1 MRIREIEVTSFKAY
15 SHFTLELGENAFL
28 VGPNNAGK
36 STLVAATRATGW
48 MLGHA
53 AKRRPKGPRSH
64 GSNQPKSHRF
74 RADQFG
80 LVTENLR
87 HQFQDEETSVRLE
100 TDTQL
105 TLTAVWPPEK
115 DENSAPFFYVA
126 YDDGR
131 PIVDPK
137 TVRELSGPIGAIP
150 GLAPLNHVERVLD
163 RNYVESQSESR
174 RTSQHARNHLLHLL
188 QDGEFNAFREF
199 ALDWLP
205 ELDGLDVRTRRS
217 ADFKFEEIDVFIRE
231 AGDRTEKEL
240 FWAGDGM
247 QVFMQLL
254 HHLWRLRDA
263 DVVVLDEPDLYLHA
277 DLQRRLVRILESNG
291 SQTITAT
298 HSPEML
304 AEASSESVIWV
315 DKSRQRGVPRPK
327 TATLADLSS
336 EVGSDFNLRLAS
348 ALRAQVV
355 LLVEGDDMSILR
367 SVAKT
372 VGANALAQEHRCAVI
387 ELTGF
392 GTWVHPEPFEW
403 LVKEFLNDSA
413 QAFVILDRNFRTET
427 QRDQITSQLNATGVN
442 AHVWKRNGLLSY
454 LLQPEAIARIS
465 GASLGEVSELFDTAT
480 EQMTEELTPH
490 FAGTPETA
498 AELQERRVDG
508 DWRRARYPAKEIL
521 QRLNQDLEQRSFS
534 TVSAKAV
541 AAELREGEVPGE
553 LAEWLKLIEES
564 VRGRGGR

>member
-1 MRIREIEVTSFKAY
+1 
-15 SHFTLELGENAFL
+15 
-28 VGPNNAGK
+28 
-36 STLVAATRATGW
+36 
-48 MLGHA
+48 
-53 AKRRPKGPRSH
+53 
-64 GSNQPKSHRF
+64 
-74 RADQFG
+74 
-80 LVTENLR
+80 VTENLR

-105 TLTAVWPPEK
+105 SLSAVWPSEK
-115 DENSAPFFYVA
+115 DENSAPFFYVEHG
-126 YDDGR
+126 DGR

-163 RNYVESQSESR
+163 RDYVESQSESR
-174 RTSQHARNHLLHLL
+174 RTSQHTRNHLLHLQ
-188 QDGEFNAFREF
+188 QDGEFEAFRAF

-217 ADFKFEEIDVFIRE
+217 ADYKFQEIDVFIRE

-254 HHLWRLRDA
+254 HHLWRLREA

-315 DKSRQRGVPRPK
+315 DKSRQRGVARPK

-348 ALRAQVV
+348 ALRARVV

-367 SVAKT
+367 SIAKT
-372 VGANALAQEHRCAVI
+372 VGASSLAREHRCAVI

-403 LVKEFLNDSA
+403 LVQEFLNETA

-427 QRDQITSQLNATGVN
+427 QRIEIASRLNATGVN
-442 AHVWKRNGLLSY
+442 AHVWKRNELLSY
-454 LLQPEAIARIS
+454 LLHPGAIARIS
-465 GASLGEVSELFDTAT
+465 GESASGVSDLLDAAT
-480 EQMTEELTPH
+480 RQMTEDLSPH
-490 FAGTPETA
+490 FAGASES
-498 AELQERRVDG
+498 AEELKEQGADG
-508 DWRRARYPAKEIL
+508 AWRRNRYPAKEIL
-521 QRLNQDLEQRSFS
+521 QRLNRDLEQRSHR
-534 TVSAKAV
+534 TVSAKAI
-541 AAELREGEVPGE
+541 AAELHEKEVPAE
-553 LAEWLKLIEES
+553 LVEWLKLVEGSIVS
-564 VRGRGGR
+564 GTTR